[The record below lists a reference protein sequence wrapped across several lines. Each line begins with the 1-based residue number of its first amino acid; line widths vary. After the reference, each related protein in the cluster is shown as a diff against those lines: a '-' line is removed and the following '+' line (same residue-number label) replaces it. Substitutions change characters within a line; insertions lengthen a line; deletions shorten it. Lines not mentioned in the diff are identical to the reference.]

1 MLDADVVIADAE
13 LDALNDYDGASVTLV
28 RNGGVTTE
36 DVFSFSDGNGITLET
51 STSLNKTVLQ
61 KSGATIAIFDT
72 TTIPGELRITFTNAN
87 GQTPTSTDV
96 DNILQQITYA
106 NSSDAPPASAQIGWT
121 FDDGNTGSQGTG
133 GALQVTGSTTV
144 TITAVNDAPN
154 FDTASFTAHTIT
166 TGAASPFS
174 VTTADVDGDG
184 DLDVLSAS
192 QVDDKIA
199 WYENDGNE
207 NFTAHT
213 ITTDADAANWV
224 TTADLDGDGDLDVL
238 SSSALDDKI
247 AWYENDGNENFTAHT
262 ITTGTDRPFEVKTAD
277 VDGDG
282 DMDVVTVSQQDN
294 KIAWFEND
302 GNENFTEHI
311 ITTAIDS
318 AQSVDIADVDGDGDM
333 DVLSASNNT
342 NQITWYENDGSE
354 NFTAHIIDSTNIRP
368 TSITTADV
376 DGDGDLDVLS
386 SGYLTDQI
394 TWYENDGNENFTVRI
409 ITNTADYATSVTTA
423 DVDGDGDLDVLSA
436 SRDDDKIA
444 WYENTAVT
452 TLDGTPTFIED
463 GAAVV
468 LDADVDISDVELDAL
483 NSGNGDYHDASVTL
497 VRNGGVST
505 EDIFSFSDGN
515 GITLVGGTVLQ
526 KAGATIA
533 SFNITTTPG
542 QLVITFTNANGQ
554 TPTSTDV
561 DNILRQISYENSS
574 DDPPATAQI
583 DWSFDDGDASVPL
596 QATGSTTVTITAVN
610 DEPTLSGVTANDQTF
625 TEGGTISTSNIFTGV
640 TIDTIEAGQTILQA
654 DITLGGV
661 QTGDTLS
668 IDSQTVSNI
677 NADAGTTALGGA
689 STHSYSISSGVLS
702 IEFAAGTT
710 EAQAQTVLNNIG
722 FAISNSDDPDTTTRT
737 FTGLTV
743 QDSGGVL
750 NSGDDTSAVSAVQT
764 DITVVAVND
773 EPTLSGVTANDQTFT
788 EGGTISTS
796 NIFTGVTIDT
806 IEAGQTILQADITLG
821 GVQAGDTLTIDS
833 QSVSNI
839 NADAGTTAL
848 GGASTHS
855 YSISSGVLSI
865 EFAAGTTEAQ
875 AQTVLNNI
883 GFAIATS
890 DDPDTTTRTFTGLT
904 VQDSGG
910 VLNSG
915 DDTSAVSA
923 VQTDITVVAVNDEP
937 TLSGVTAND
946 QTFTEGGTISTSN
959 IFTGVTIDTIEAGQT
974 ILQADITLGGVQTGD
989 TLSID
994 SQTVSNINADAG
1006 TTALGGASTHSYS
1019 ISSGVLSIEFA
1030 AGTTEAQAQTVLNNI
1045 GFAISNSDD
1054 PDTTTRTFTGL
1065 TVQDSGGVLNSGD
1078 DTSAVSAVQTDI
1090 TVVAVNDE
1098 PTLSGVTAN
1107 DQTFTEGGTISTSN
1121 IFTGV
1126 TIDTIEAGQTILQ
1139 ADITLGGVQA
1149 GDTLT
1154 IDSQSVSN
1162 INVDAGTTALGG
1174 ASTHSYS
1181 ISSGVL
1187 SIEFAAGTTEAQ
1199 AQTVLNNIGFAIAT
1213 SDDPDT
1219 TTRTFTA
1226 LTVQDSGGVLNSG
1239 DDTSAASAVQTD
1251 ITVVGVNDTPTL
1263 AATPADDNLTENS
1276 DVTSGAVF
1284 PTVTIDPIET
1294 GDSISEAQVTLA
1306 GGLEDSDIINV
1317 NGTAITNLTTASATG
1332 AALASGGTYDYDHTT
1347 GVLTIHFA
1355 GSTSAAA
1362 AEAILEAITFG
1373 IDASDND
1380 PSTIARTVTLN
1391 TVTDNG
1397 GGADTNAD
1405 INETATI
1412 SVGEVNDTPTLAATP
1427 ADDNLTEN
1435 SDVTSGA
1442 VFPTVTIDPIET
1454 GDSISEAQV
1463 TLAGGLEDSDI
1474 INVNGTAITN
1484 LTTASATGAALASGG
1499 TYDYDHTT
1507 GVLTIH
1513 FAGSTSAA
1521 AAEAILEAIT
1531 FGIDASDNDPSTI
1544 ARTVTLNTV
1553 TDNGG
1558 GADTNADIN
1567 ETATIS
1573 VGEVNDTPT
1582 LAATPAD
1589 DNLTENSDVT
1599 SGAVFPTVTIDPIE
1613 TGDSISEAQVT
1624 LAGGLEDSDIINVNG
1639 TAITNLTTASA
1650 TGAALASGGTYDYD
1664 HTTGVLTIH
1673 FAGSTSAAAAEA
1685 ILEAITFGIDASD
1698 NDPSTIARTV
1708 TLNTVTDNGG
1718 GADTNADIN
1727 ETATISVTTG
1737 NDAPILTGDLSATVN
1752 EGATYIITGTD
1763 LGYTDPDD
1771 LDAGVTFTTSSATN
1785 GRIQVGGIDAST
1797 FTGTQLTAGQVTFIH
1812 DSSETVAAAFDVNVE
1827 DGNEDI
1833 SAPVDSTFNFT
1844 VTPVNDAP
1852 VVDSASLT
1860 LNEGDTVTLSAAN
1873 FGITDLDDT
1882 TFTYTVSSITGGYFQ
1897 LSSNPGVS
1905 ITTFNSAELSGTL
1918 LQFVDDGN
1926 EMAPAFSVTVNDGDV
1941 DSNTLAATINYTTG
1955 NDAPVLGAIGNQ
1967 NIDELA
1973 TLAFTATATDSDLP
1987 ADTLTFSLDAASI
2000 TAGMTIDA
2008 NTGAFSWTPTESQGG
2023 STPSVTITVTDDGT
2037 GNLIDSETFT
2047 ITVAEVNTAPV
2058 LGAIGNQ
2065 NVDELANLN
2074 FTATATDSDLPA
2086 DNLTFSLDAASITA
2100 GMTIDANTGAFSWT
2114 PTESQGGSIPSVTIS
2129 VTDDGTGNL
2138 VDSETFTITVAEINT
2153 APVLGAIGNQNVDE
2167 LATLNFTA
2175 TATDSDLPADNL
2187 TFSLDAASITAG
2199 MSIDANTGAFSWT
2212 PTESQG
2218 GSTPSV
2224 TITVTDDGTG
2234 NLIDSETFTIT
2245 VAEVNTAP
2253 VLGAIG
2259 NQSVDE
2265 LATLSFTATATD
2277 SDLPAD
2283 TLTFSLDAASI
2294 TAGMTIDANTGAFSW
2309 TPTESQ
2315 GGSTPSVTVTVT
2327 DDGTGNLVDS
2337 ETFTITV
2344 AEINTAPVLGAIGN
2358 QTVDEL
2364 ATLNFTATATDSDL
2378 PADNLTFSLDAAS
2391 ITAGMTI
2398 DANTGAFSW
2407 TPTESQGG
2415 STPSVTITVTDDGT
2429 GNLVDSETFTITV
2442 AEINTAPVLGAIG
2455 NQTVDEL
2462 ATLSFTATATD
2473 SDLPAD
2479 TLTFSLDAASITAGM
2494 TIDANTGAFSWTPTE
2509 SQGGSTPS
2517 VTITV
2522 TDDGTGNLVDSET
2535 FTITV
2540 AEVNTAPVLGAIGNQ
2555 TVDELA
2561 TLNFTATATDSD
2573 LPADNLTF
2581 SLDAASITAG
2591 MTIDANTGAFSW
2603 TPTESQGGLIPSV
2616 TITVTDDGTGNLI
2629 DSETFTITVA
2639 DVNIAPVSVNDTNAL
2654 DGAEDTTTATLN
2666 ATLLANDSDPDG
2678 DSISITNI
2686 NGTALTGGVQS
2697 ITVTNG
2703 TVNIDSSDNIT
2714 FTADADY
2721 NGAVSFDYTISDGA
2735 LTNTA
2740 TVSGT
2745 ISAINDAATISGT
2758 DTGTVQED
2766 ISVVTNNISTT
2777 GTLTITDVDTGEAVF
2792 TPETI
2797 TGTYGDLTIDAAGD
2811 WTYTADNTQ
2820 ATIQALDSGEFLTD
2834 TIQVSSADGTTHN
2847 VVMTINGSDDL
2858 AVIGGTTTG
2867 SVTEDGTLT
2876 STGALTITDTDTS
2889 DPTNFVDVAVSASDN
2904 GYGTFEMTGN
2914 SWTYNL
2920 NNAHADV
2927 QALDVTETLT
2937 DTYTFTAPDGVTQ
2950 QVTVTINGA
2959 EDTPVFDSAA
2969 ITAATED
2976 SAYTYSIS
2984 TSDVDI
2990 EAVSITATTL
3000 PAWLSLTDNGDGTA
3014 SLTGIPTNAEVGDHS
3029 VVLNV
3034 NDGEVSSNQSFT
3046 ITVANTNDAPVANND
3061 SASTF
3066 EDIAINNINILANDS
3081 DVDGDPI
3088 IVTSASAG
3096 NGIITINGDGT
3107 LNYIPDTNFNGT
3119 DIISYEIDDGNGGVD
3134 TGTLTLL
3141 VTSVNDIPVANA
3153 DISTTNEDITL
3164 NNINVISNDTDV
3176 DGDILRV
3183 TGATADNGTITIN
3196 PDSSLNYSPDANFNG
3211 TDTIYYDITD
3221 DNGGSVTGILSVFVT
3236 AINDAP
3242 SVTGINLGNIDEDS
3256 SIIITQETLLLG
3268 SSDTEGDSLS
3278 AINLTLSNG
3287 SGTLTDNQDGS
3298 WSFQPTADWNGPV
3311 SFNFDVSDGTDTIIN
3326 TASLT
3331 VNPVND
3337 SPVAINDSAS
3347 TNEDTAL
3354 NNINV
3359 LINDSDI
3366 DGDSLTVVT
3375 ATASNGTVSINA
3387 DSSLNYVPNADFI
3400 GSDTISYTL
3409 DDGNGATSTG
3419 EVSIIVNPAS
3429 DSVDDA
3435 LITSEDTA
3443 ATINVL
3449 SNDTF
3454 GTGAALTAVTQGN
3467 NGSVSFIVDG
3477 TVTYTPN
3484 PDFNGTDS
3492 FTYTI
3497 TTTAGDIE
3505 TATVNVTISA
3515 VTDIVSDSISMDANS
3530 LSNLNVLQN
3539 DSFSSNASVDSITQ
3553 PDNGQAIIESNGT
3566 VTYIPNS
3573 DFSGNDSFTY
3583 TVKTSAV
3590 KTETTTVHVTVIP
3603 AIQTTTVENTVVTL
3617 QPDNDTT
3624 PQNETPDLIS
3634 PPETTEPV
3642 TEINSEEQT
3651 DTEENPADAST
3662 HLTDQIDS
3670 LVEDQLITK
3679 IGSSN
3684 NNVTEFI
3691 SNDNQETSSFSIN
3704 PNIQDVKTLD
3714 LARLQA
3720 LNDQLSNQAKLS
3732 IYLDSEHEFD
3742 SEEEQRLFKQIDE
3755 LNNQIISDEL
3765 KGNEEA
3771 QIEAQVVLG
3780 SGISLTAG
3788 FVSWVLRSGSLLA
3801 SLMSTVPLLNRF
3813 DPLPILKSKS
3823 NKDKAKTKD
3832 EDENGDSNTSETTD
3846 EVNELLKHISSEE
3859 KTPGKD

>member
-1 MLDADVVIADAE
+1 M
-13 LDALNDYDGASVTLV
+13 
-28 RNGGVTTE
+28 
-36 DVFSFSDGNGITLET
+36 
-51 STSLNKTVLQ
+51 
-61 KSGATIAIFDT
+61 
-72 TTIPGELRITFTNAN
+72 
-87 GQTPTSTDV
+87 
-96 DNILQQITYA
+96 
-106 NSSDAPPASAQIGWT
+106 
-121 FDDGNTGSQGTG
+121 
-133 GALQVTGSTTV
+133 
-144 TITAVNDAPN
+144 
-154 FDTASFTAHTIT
+154 
-166 TGAASPFS
+166 
-174 VTTADVDGDG
+174 
-184 DLDVLSAS
+184 
-192 QVDDKIA
+192 
-199 WYENDGNE
+199 
-207 NFTAHT
+207 
-213 ITTDADAANWV
+213 
-224 TTADLDGDGDLDVL
+224 
-238 SSSALDDKI
+238 
-247 AWYENDGNENFTAHT
+247 
-262 ITTGTDRPFEVKTAD
+262 
-277 VDGDG
+277 
-282 DMDVVTVSQQDN
+282 
-294 KIAWFEND
+294 
-302 GNENFTEHI
+302 
-311 ITTAIDS
+311 
-318 AQSVDIADVDGDGDM
+318 
-333 DVLSASNNT
+333 
-342 NQITWYENDGSE
+342 
-354 NFTAHIIDSTNIRP
+354 
-368 TSITTADV
+368 
-376 DGDGDLDVLS
+376 
-386 SGYLTDQI
+386 
-394 TWYENDGNENFTVRI
+394 
-409 ITNTADYATSVTTA
+409 
-423 DVDGDGDLDVLSA
+423 
-436 SRDDDKIA
+436 
-444 WYENTAVT
+444 
-452 TLDGTPTFIED
+452 
-463 GAAVV
+463 
-468 LDADVDISDVELDAL
+468 
-483 NSGNGDYHDASVTL
+483 
-497 VRNGGVST
+497 
-505 EDIFSFSDGN
+505 
-515 GITLVGGTVLQ
+515 
-526 KAGATIA
+526 
-533 SFNITTTPG
+533 
-542 QLVITFTNANGQ
+542 
-554 TPTSTDV
+554 
-561 DNILRQISYENSS
+561 
-574 DDPPATAQI
+574 
-583 DWSFDDGDASVPL
+583 
-596 QATGSTTVTITAVN
+596 
-610 DEPTLSGVTANDQTF
+610 
-625 TEGGTISTSNIFTGV
+625 
-640 TIDTIEAGQTILQA
+640 
-654 DITLGGV
+654 

-750 NSGDDTSAVSAVQT
+750 NSGDDTSAVSV
-764 DITVVAVND
+764 
-773 EPTLSGVTANDQTFT
+773 
-788 EGGTISTS
+788 
-796 NIFTGVTIDT
+796 
-806 IEAGQTILQADITLG
+806 
-821 GVQAGDTLTIDS
+821 
-833 QSVSNI
+833 
-839 NADAGTTAL
+839 
-848 GGASTHS
+848 
-855 YSISSGVLSI
+855 
-865 EFAAGTTEAQ
+865 
-875 AQTVLNNI
+875 
-883 GFAIATS
+883 
-890 DDPDTTTRTFTGLT
+890 
-904 VQDSGG
+904 
-910 VLNSG
+910 
-915 DDTSAVSA
+915 
-923 VQTDITVVAVNDEP
+923 
-937 TLSGVTAND
+937 
-946 QTFTEGGTISTSN
+946 
-959 IFTGVTIDTIEAGQT
+959 
-974 ILQADITLGGVQTGD
+974 
-989 TLSID
+989 
-994 SQTVSNINADAG
+994 
-1006 TTALGGASTHSYS
+1006 
-1019 ISSGVLSIEFA
+1019 
-1030 AGTTEAQAQTVLNNI
+1030 
-1045 GFAISNSDD
+1045 
-1054 PDTTTRTFTGL
+1054 
-1065 TVQDSGGVLNSGD
+1065 
-1078 DTSAVSAVQTDI
+1078 VQTDI

-1294 GDSISEAQVTLA
+1294 GDSISEAQLTLA

-1317 NGTAITNLTTASATG
+1317 NGTAITGLTTTSATG
-1332 AALASGGTYDYDHTT
+1332 AALASGGTYDYNHTT

-1454 GDSISEAQV
+1454 GDSISEAQL

-1474 INVNGTAITN
+1474 INVNGTAITG
-1484 LTTASATGAALASGG
+1484 LTTTSATGAALASGG
-1499 TYDYDHTT
+1499 TYDY
-1507 GVLTIH
+1507 
-1513 FAGSTSAA
+1513 
-1521 AAEAILEAIT
+1521 
-1531 FGIDASDNDPSTI
+1531 N
-1544 ARTVTLNTV
+1544 
-1553 TDNGG
+1553 
-1558 GADTNADIN
+1558 
-1567 ETATIS
+1567 
-1573 VGEVNDTPT
+1573 
-1582 LAATPAD
+1582 
-1589 DNLTENSDVT
+1589 
-1599 SGAVFPTVTIDPIE
+1599 
-1613 TGDSISEAQVT
+1613 
-1624 LAGGLEDSDIINVNG
+1624 
-1639 TAITNLTTASA
+1639 
-1650 TGAALASGGTYDYD
+1650 